1 MCPCFIIH
9 IVSNFVHHCEVAL
22 SAVLIL
28 PKSKIT
34 TCSVTMV
41 EKADSDLI
49 GLTSLD
55 AQLSAIFQILAAVH
69 CIHKLYGIQH
79 CDIKIANVLKKNI
92 PKQAN
97 EYFRYSLDGINYFVP
112 IQAL

>member
-1 MCPCFIIH
+1 
-9 IVSNFVHHCEVAL
+9 
-22 SAVLIL
+22 
-28 PKSKIT
+28 
-34 TCSVTMV
+34 MV

-55 AQLSAIFQILAAVH
+55 AQLSALVQILAAVH

-112 IQAL
+112 NTGFVAILNDFGVSFSTSPKFYFVFWLSEMQRCF

>member
-1 MCPCFIIH
+1 MKLYQPF
-9 IVSNFVHHCEVAL
+9 
-22 SAVLIL
+22 LIP

-55 AQLSAIFQILAAVH
+55 AQLSALFQILAAVH
-69 CIHKLYGIQH
+69 CIHKLYGYNI
-79 CDIKIANVLKKNI
+79 VTLK
-92 PKQAN
+92 
-97 EYFRYSLDGINYFVP
+97 
-112 IQAL
+112 